1 MNESQGIPRGKVLI
15 TGATGHVGANLMHRL
30 LEEGQEVRCLVEP
43 GADRRALEGVDVEIV
58 EGDIRDFDAM
68 RQATRGITRVF
79 HVAAKI
85 STLNPGA
92 GEQRTLYDINVV
104 GTRNVLR
111 ACMDNGVARAVVTGS
126 FSATGYDSDNPS
138 RPSRE
143 DDPFYPFDEHLPYAR
158 TKVLTEHETL
168 RAVVDGFDAV
178 IATSCAC
185 IGPHDYM
192 PSRMGRTMQDFVH
205 GRLPAY
211 IDGGFDFV
219 RASDI
224 VQGHMLAMDKGR
236 KGQKYIFSTHFH
248 TLAELM
254 QMWSDVT
261 GVPPI
266 KLKLPG
272 RVMSGLT
279 GVVSGVASRVLP
291 NVQQRLTPGAIR
303 ILRMRRHADTAKAQQ
318 ELGYQPTSI
327 EQAVREAFTFYER
340 LGKVPAGTV
349 KEPVDYPSA
358 ATPAAAQ

>member
-1 MNESQGIPRGKVLI
+1 MNESQGIPTGKVLI

-30 LEEGQEVRCLVEP
+30 LDEGQEVRCVVEP
-43 GADRRALEGVDVEIV
+43 GSDRSVFDGLDVEVV
-58 EGDIRDFDAM
+58 EGDIRDLAAM
-68 RQATRGITRVF
+68 KRATKGITRVF

-92 GEQRTLYDINVV
+92 GEQRTLYDINVM

-111 ACMDNGVARAVVTGS
+111 ASMDNGVARAVVTGS
-126 FSATGYDSDNPS
+126 FSATGYDAEDPS
-138 RPSRE
+138 HPSSE
-143 DDPFYPFDEHLPYAR
+143 DAPFYPFDEHLPYAR

-185 IGPHDYM
+185 IGPHDHF

-205 GRLPAY
+205 GRLRAY

-219 RASDI
+219 RAADI
-224 VQGHMLAMDKGR
+224 VQGHMLAMEKGR

-261 GVPPI
+261 GIPPI
-266 KLKLPG
+266 KLKLPAP
-272 RVMSGLT
+272 VMASLT

-303 ILRMRRHADTAKAQQ
+303 ILRMRRRADTTKARE

-327 EQAVREAFTFYER
+327 AQAVREAFEFFER
-340 LGKVPAGTV
+340 SGKVPAGTV
-349 KEPVDYPSA
+349 KGTAE
-358 ATPAAAQ
+358 PAAATHAAAE